1 MYLGVDSVLIAEAV
15 CIAVEWV
22 YQRGDH
28 DGDEGGE
35 EMKAKPLPLIS
46 VLAAG
51 LEDTLR
57 DENIWWRGER
67 QFGLPDMRRWAD
79 HDS

>member
-1 MYLGVDSVLIAEAV
+1 MHSVLIAKAV